1 MGSSVA
7 FAFMALLPEYIT
19 IAIYMCLGFHRFRE
33 HAACHEEA
41 VEEGSNQPHTR
52 ERVDIR
58 MVGKD

>member
-1 MGSSVA
+1 MA
-7 FAFMALLPEYIT
+7 FALTALLPEYIT
-19 IAIYMCLGFHRFRE
+19 IAIYTYLGFHRFLE